1 MNPSGR
7 GVLTSQEHAL
17 QSPVM
22 SGTFVRPL
30 ATRCAR
36 SAGLG
41 SLVLGSTLLL
51 RMQHFVDSA
60 FYVAVLAAAA
70 ACIALVAGALL
81 WERDSLVVRT
91 MAGLTAAG
99 VLAAELTA
107 ALVGLPGAPALATGS
122 LLQDLLHLSLPATV
136 VALLVVDAGRRQP
149 EQAPDHPYAL

>member
-1 MNPSGR
+1 MTHSGR

-17 QSPVM
+17 QSRTV
-22 SGTFVRPL
+22 SGTYVFPPS
-30 ATRCAR
+30 TRCAR
-36 SAGLG
+36 TAGLV
-41 SLVLGSTLLL
+41 SLVLGSSLLL
-51 RMQHFVDSA
+51 RMQHFVDAA

-91 MAGLTAAG
+91 VAALTAAV

-107 ALVGLPGAPALATGS
+107 AVAGLPGAPGLAAGS
-122 LLQDLLHLSLPATV
+122 MLEGVRHAALPASVLT
-136 VALLVVDAGRRQP
+136 LLVVDGRRRRP